1 DGARQNRCQ
10 ARGDYPRTPEPPFD
24 DGAASEPALLK
35 KHNLIPPDNAQERH
49 LDPRP
54 EGRID
59 QRTARDSGRRGHAPP
74 NEACTRAGETL
85 LVQVSQADVVVNLLI
100 FLMATFLGTE
110 LIRHVARLLHTP
122 LMSLTNA
129 ISSVSIVAA
138 LIVMVGP
145 KNDFILTLVTVAVA
159 LAATNIVSGF
169 MITDRILR
177 LFRRRQRK

>member
-1 DGARQNRCQ
+1 MAVV
-10 ARGDYPRTPEPPFD
+10 A
-24 DGAASEPALLK
+24 
-35 KHNLIPPDNAQERH
+35 
-49 LDPRP
+49 
-54 EGRID
+54 
-59 QRTARDSGRRGHAPP
+59 
-74 NEACTRAGETL
+74 
-85 LVQVSQADVVVNLLI
+85 QADIVVNLLI

-110 LIRHVARLLHTP
+110 LIRHVSRLLHTP

-145 KNDFILTLVTVAVA
+145 KDDFILTLVAVAVA

-177 LFRRRQRK
+177 LFRRRRTK